1 MENERDI
8 GSGIVKGI
16 VITFLGV
23 LGLTFLGGVKT
34 ASSSTA
40 YATMTSGQ
48 PVDLVFAGIV
58 MVGVLTSVV
67 YYFAHE

>member
-16 VITFLGV
+16 AITFLGV

-34 ASSSTA
+34 VTDSTA

-48 PVDLVFAGIV
+48 PVDLIFAGII